1 MIAHLSGRL
10 LTRTPNRAV
19 IECAGVGYEVLIS
32 VATFHA
38 LPVAGATAAV
48 HVYTHVREDAI
59 VLFGFAEA
67 DEKRAFE
74 RLIGVSGVGPKL
86 ALTLLSGIALD
97 RFVTAVRGA
106 DVALL
111 TRIPGIGKK
120 TAERIVL
127 ELKEKL
133 DDFAAGAGEA
143 AAPAAAGVSF
153 GVAGDDAL
161 SALVNLGYAR
171 PAAEKAIAEALKRE
185 PEARED
191 FERIFRGAMQA
202 IR

>member
-1 MIAHLSGRL
+1 MIAHLSGRVL
-10 LTRTPNRAV
+10 IRNPNRAV
-19 IECAGVGYEVLIS
+19 IECGGVGYEVLVS
-32 VATFHA
+32 VATYHA
-38 LPVAGATAAV
+38 LPAAGAQAAV

-59 VLFGFAEA
+59 VLFGFAEPE
-67 DEKRAFE
+67 EKRAFE

-86 ALTLLSGIALD
+86 ALTLLSGIALE
-97 RFVTAVRGA
+97 RFVSAVRSG

-133 DDFAAGAGEA
+133 DDFAAAPGEEKA
-143 AAPAAAGVSF
+143 AASGVSF
-153 GVAGDDAL
+153 GAAGDDAL
-161 SALVNLGYAR
+161 SALVNLGYPR
-171 PAAEKAIAEALKRE
+171 PAAEKAVAEALKRD
-185 PEARED
+185 PGARDD
-191 FERIFRGAMQA
+191 FERIFREAMQA

>member
-19 IECAGVGYEVLIS
+19 IECAGVGYEVLVS

-38 LPVAGATAAV
+38 LPAAGGAAAV

-59 VLFGFAEA
+59 VLFGFAAA

-86 ALTLLSGIALD
+86 ALTLLSGIALP
-97 RFVTAVRGA
+97 RFVTAVRGG

-127 ELKEKL
+127 ELKDKL
-133 DDFAAGAGEA
+133 DDFAAGASE

-171 PAAEKAIAEALKRE
+171 PAAEKAVAEALKRE
-185 PEARED
+185 PEVRDD